1 MTPAQPTASLQE
13 QWFLNGPQ
21 RSSFLWSAQQ
31 AALGVTSSIW
41 RACDGLVCALG
52 GYYYASSVGAIIPG
66 VKNANPSI
74 AAFDDAVLAGQIVS
88 PDGVNWVVASGQPF
102 AGQAVGLINGAIVL
116 PGQAQAQAVP
126 APPPAPPAAPNTFM
140 GIVPIP
146 IPITSTGGVIGP
158 NPTVQTAPA
167 PASAP
172 SPDLTSMAADIAK
185 IKAAL
190 ASLGVT
196 V

>member
-1 MTPAQPTASLQE
+1 MTSAQPTASLQE
-13 QWFLNGPQ
+13 QWFLSGPQ
-21 RSSFLWSAQQ
+21 RSAFAFAASAPP
-31 AALGVTSSIW
+31 GTPRW
-41 RACDGLVCALG
+41 RACDGLVCPLG
-52 GYYYASSVGAIIPG
+52 GYYYESGVGAIIPG
-66 VKNANPSI
+66 IKNANPSI
-74 AAFDDAVLAGQIVS
+74 AAFDDAVLAGAIIGS
-88 PDGVNWVVASGQPF
+88 DLGWTVAPGQPF